1 MSNLLDDKATCML
14 ITDISKNDENFLR
27 DFSRDFY
34 QKIIDIND
42 FNVFESTLSE
52 WIKDTNKDSKTI
64 LQLMQKNEF
73 WFSSIIGF
81 FCQYGIDCDVDMDKS
96 LKLYLLAANNEVP
109 SNQKFTNLHLLEEN
123 GDLMRNINIII
134 GKILLSLFYYKDII
148 LENKLNDFIIKYL
161 KSSRKGDPVAQY
173 NLGYC
178 YQHGQGVTQDYKKAF
193 EWYYK
198 SANNGCGE
206 GQNSLGECYYY
217 GQGVAQDY
225 KKAIEWYSKSAN
237 NGCYE
242 SQNSLGD
249 CYYYGQGDYKK
260 AFEWYY

>member
-1 MSNLLDDKATCML
+1 MLNLLDGKDSRMQ
-14 ITDISKNDENFLR
+14 IINISKSDENFLKE
-27 DFSRDFY
+27 FSRDFY

-42 FNVFESTLSE
+42 FNVLENTLSE
-52 WIKDTNKDSKTI
+52 WIMDINKNNKPI
-64 LQLMQKNEF
+64 LELMQKNEF

-81 FCQYGIDCDVDMDKS
+81 FYQHGIGCDANKDKS
-96 LKLYLLAANNEVP
+96 LKLYLLAVNNDHEGS
-109 SNQKFTNLHLLEEN
+109 SNQKFINLHLLESNNEFDIVKN
-123 GDLMRNINIII
+123 NIMI
-134 GKILLSLFYYKDII
+134 GKYLLSLFYYKDII

-206 GQNSLGECYYY
+206 GQNSLGECY
-217 GQGVAQDY
+217 
-225 KKAIEWYSKSAN
+225 
-237 NGCYE
+237 
-242 SQNSLGD
+242 
-249 CYYYGQGDYKK
+249 
-260 AFEWYY
+260 